1 MTATRPVIGFYSE
14 FDDPIIWRARLEDEL
29 PDFTFEILRPDD
41 VKEVRYALV
50 WNPPHGLLSRLK
62 GLEAIFVLG
71 AGVDALLTDPS
82 VPNVPII
89 RLQDAGMGIQMA
101 HYVAYGVLRFQREFA
116 VYEEQQASRDWN
128 PLLNIEPI
136 ESFGIGVLGLGAIG
150 SRVVETM
157 SHLGFPARGW
167 SASGRSA
174 RRIETL
180 SGDSGLKT
188 LLSCSRVLVNLL
200 PLTPNTERF
209 YDKNFFD
216 QIKPGTFF
224 SNLGRGNHVVEDD
237 LIQAL
242 DADVL
247 SGTLLDVFNQE
258 PLQSSSPLWHH
269 PKVLITPHVSGLT
282 NATMA
287 MDQIISNLKLIEAGS
302 IPTGLVDRH
311 QGY

>member
-1 MTATRPVIGFYSE
+1 MTANRPVIGFYSE

-29 PDFTFEILRPDD
+29 PDFTFEILRSGDA
-41 VKEVRYALV
+41 KEVRYALV
-50 WNPPHGLLSRLK
+50 WNPPPGFLSKLK

-82 VPNVPII
+82 LPNVPII

-116 VYEEQQASRDWN
+116 VYERQQASRDWN

-136 ESFGIGVLGLGAIG
+136 ESFGVGVLGLGAIG

-157 SHLGFPARGW
+157 GHLGFPARGW
-167 SASGRSA
+167 SVSGRSA
-174 RRIETL
+174 RPIETL

-188 LLSCSRVLVNLL
+188 LLTCSRVLVNLL

-224 SNLGRGNHVVEDD
+224 INLGRGNHVVEDD

-242 DADVL
+242 DANVL
-247 SGTLLDVFNQE
+247 SGALLDVFNQE
-258 PLQSSSPLWHH
+258 PLQSTSALWHH

-282 NATMA
+282 NATKA
-287 MDQIISNLKLIEAGS
+287 MDQIISNIKLIEAGS
-302 IPTGLVDRH
+302 KPTGLVNRQ